1 LEFLFSDKKVI
12 FRADN
17 KNFLSRIYRGQQS
30 IEAAKEGVDV
40 FCEFSVENGSIV
52 PIREDI
58 ESVSWGKYEV
68 PSDVKPTVL
77 GMFLERNDGWK
88 CITKKVAFEKTVE
101 ATQETNWDNN
111 WGITKSD
118 SYAHKIVFE
127 VL

>member
-1 LEFLFSDKKVI
+1 LKLQKK
-12 FRADN
+12 
-17 KNFLSRIYRGQQS
+17 
-30 IEAAKEGVDV
+30 GVDV